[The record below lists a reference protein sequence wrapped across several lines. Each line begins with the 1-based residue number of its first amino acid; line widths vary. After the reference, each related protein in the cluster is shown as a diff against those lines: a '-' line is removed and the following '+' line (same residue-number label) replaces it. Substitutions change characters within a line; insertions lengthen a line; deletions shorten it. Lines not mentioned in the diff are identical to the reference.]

1 MNRLRAALWPL
12 VWSALAATVAM
23 ALSFALRAAF
33 QVRTLPERMMEWLL
47 LYVPIDAFA
56 SGIQSL
62 GPQAKVL
69 ALYGSAAVMT
79 AALVGLG
86 VLSLWRRWSPP
97 AVLGMAAAL
106 FLVAMGGLIPLT
118 GGGFFGAALPQ
129 HPLLVN
135 AVYAC
140 ITLGYGTVLLLGR
153 ALGIGALRTRPIAPA
168 GISETAM
175 TTGTAATA
183 GAIVAVEGR
192 GTTPSLTRSSP
203 YGSRRAVA
211 FGAAGTGVAY
221 LAALRQASI
230 AGGAAG
236 SDLPLAQLPSE
247 AGAVNAAAA
256 APVATVHPGLRDVP
270 TVLTPE
276 LIATATSAPPQA
288 APAEPEPAPTEPAP
302 SVPDAP
308 LAPTAAPI
316 VAPTQASAPQPA
328 PDAPTSA
335 PASAQAPAPTIPAAA
350 PTSVPTSPPAPA
362 APAPTQDNSP
372 LPAPPPARQ
381 LTRDQDGALTA
392 SIRQKG
398 ELATL
403 VTPAAAHY
411 VVTKNAV
418 ADPVLD
424 AESHGVWCWT
434 VR

>member
-1 MNRLRAALWPL
+1 MNRLRAALRPLIWPL
-12 VWSALAATVAM
+12 VWSVLAATAAM

-140 ITLGYGTVLLLGR
+140 IALGYGTVLLLGR
-153 ALGIGALRTRPIAPA
+153 ALGIGAVRATSGATV
-168 GISETAM
+168 GVV
-175 TTGTAATA
+175 GTAATPA
-183 GAIVAVEGR
+183 TVVTVDGR
-192 GTTPSLTRSSP
+192 GISPSLAQSSPLGP

-211 FGAAGTGVAY
+211 FSAAGTGVAY

-230 AGGAAG
+230 GGGAAG
-236 SDLPLAQLPSE
+236 SNLPLANASIGTYSSSHSIMRSGSVRTWKAARRANE
-247 AGAVNAAAA
+247 SAIAAVAASTLHTSGQIRGLSAA
-256 APVATVHPGLRDVP
+256 RSRFMICPF
-270 TVLTPE
+270 
-276 LIATATSAPPQA
+276 
-288 APAEPEPAPTEPAP
+288 
-302 SVPDAP
+302 
-308 LAPTAAPI
+308 PTARPRR
-316 VAPTQASAPQPA
+316 PQRGWRTCQPRF
-328 PDAPTSA
+328 
-335 PASAQAPAPTIPAAA
+335 Q
-350 PTSVPTSPPAPA
+350 
-362 APAPTQDNSP
+362 
-372 LPAPPPARQ
+372 
-381 LTRDQDGALTA
+381 
-392 SIRQKG
+392 
-398 ELATL
+398 
-403 VTPAAAHY
+403 
-411 VVTKNAV
+411 
-418 ADPVLD
+418 
-424 AESHGVWCWT
+424 
-434 VR
+434 